1 MDSIRAVDR
10 DLPVGKVRTMQE
22 IVSQAAGLER
32 FASQLV
38 GLFAVLALALAAIG
52 AYGVI
57 AYSVAQRTQEF
68 GIRLALGAS
77 VLDLR
82 KLVLRQGLILTGAG
96 IAIGLIAAINVTRL
110 MSSLLFEVRPG
121 DPLVFSA
128 AALILAAVAML
139 ACYVPARRAA
149 RVDPM
154 VALRWE

>member
-1 MDSIRAVDR
+1 
-10 DLPVGKVRTMQE
+10 MQE

-32 FASQLV
+32 FAAQLV

-52 AYGVI
+52 AYGVV

-68 GIRLALGAS
+68 GIRLTLGAS
-77 VLDLR
+77 LPDMH
-82 KLVLRQGLILTGAG
+82 KLVLRQGLMLTGSG
-96 IAIGLIAAINVTRL
+96 IGIGLVAAIGVTRL
-110 MSSLLFEVRPG
+110 MSGMLFEVRPG

-128 AALILAAVAML
+128 AALILAAVAMV